1 MHWATEKSG
10 NFTKITEVAVTF
22 QCTSVPIT
30 SYNNSGVS
38 FKPLLNA
45 YSVSEVSHTV
55 SESVNYAVG
64 TFKLFQ
70 VVCTVD
76 YT

>member
-1 MHWATEKSG
+1 MAKRLDEETRCIELQKKSG

-38 FKPLLNA
+38 FKPPCLM
-45 YSVSEVSHTV
+45 HI
-55 SESVNYAVG
+55 
-64 TFKLFQ
+64 Q
-70 VVCTVD
+70 
-76 YT
+76 